1 MEKITVY
8 KETKSTEI
16 CELNIEDIRNC
27 YLKGYDNLNNLPNYL
42 GIWSDNT
49 GLKVIEIRNQR
60 MIGFD
65 VSRSKSVYTRVDIET
80 FMKNNSNV
88 QNISKESFRKEIDR
102 IIDILKE
109 NL

>member
-1 MEKITVY
+1 
-8 KETKSTEI
+8 
-16 CELNIEDIRNC
+16 
-27 YLKGYDNLNNLPNYL
+27 
-42 GIWSDNT
+42 
-49 GLKVIEIRNQR
+49 

>member
-42 GIWSDNT
+42 GI
-49 GLKVIEIRNQR
+49 
-60 MIGFD
+60 
-65 VSRSKSVYTRVDIET
+65 
-80 FMKNNSNV
+80 
-88 QNISKESFRKEIDR
+88 
-102 IIDILKE
+102 
-109 NL
+109 